1 MATVVKR
8 KTCSIAASTW
18 LVLCILT
25 MICSVSLAD
34 RMLKEKELGNDGKK
48 ERQGVLEAIANF
60 LWEEGKSSYEPVWP
74 VSSSNT
80 SIHYIV

>member
-1 MATVVKR
+1 MATLVKR
-8 KTCSIAASTW
+8 KTCSIVAATW

-34 RMLKEKELGNDGKK
+34 RMLKEKEMGNDGKK
-48 ERQGVLEAIANF
+48 ERQGVLKAIANF

-80 SIHYIV
+80 